1 MERISLQA
9 RRRDGLG
16 KGQARKLRRTGQ
28 VPGVVYGRRREPLP
42 VVVEAKSL
50 RNVLHTQAG
59 MNVLIDLSIANG
71 DRAAET
77 VMVKDVQRDIF
88 LRDIIHVDFHTIS
101 LTETLEAH
109 VRLSFVGQAPG
120 VAEGGVF
127 EVHLRE
133 VVIECLPTQIPEH
146 VEVDINGLAV
156 GDSIHVRDLKVP
168 PEVTIVTPVEEVVAT
183 VVMPKA
189 VEEVAPAAAPAE
201 VPVAEAAEPEAKA
214 EAKPAE
220 KAKVEAAKPAEK
232 AKPAEG
238 GAKAQ

>member
-77 VMVKDVQRDIF
+77 VRVKDVQRDIF

-109 VRLSFVGQAPG
+109 VPLSFLGQAPG
-120 VAEGGVF
+120 LAEGGVF

-133 VVIECLPTQIPEH
+133 VVVECLPTQIPDH
-146 VEVDINGLAV
+146 IEVDISGLAV
-156 GDSIHVRDLKVP
+156 GDSIHARDLKVP
-168 PEVTIVTPVEEVVAT
+168 PEVSIVTPPEEVVAT

-189 VEEVAPAAAPAE
+189 VEEAAPAAAPAE

-220 KAKVEAAKPAEK
+220 KAKAEAKPAEK